1 MVSVIMH
8 EKGLSLQEAANFIGE
23 LCKKTIDRFET
34 DKLRVPSWGLDLD
47 WQVAIYIDGLQNW
60 IVGELPAVAFSLE

>member
-8 EKGLSLQEAANFIGE
+8 EKGLNLQEAANFIGE

-34 DKLRVPSWGLDLD
+34 DKRRVPSWGLDLD

-60 IVGELPAVAFSLE
+60 IVGEFSAVAF